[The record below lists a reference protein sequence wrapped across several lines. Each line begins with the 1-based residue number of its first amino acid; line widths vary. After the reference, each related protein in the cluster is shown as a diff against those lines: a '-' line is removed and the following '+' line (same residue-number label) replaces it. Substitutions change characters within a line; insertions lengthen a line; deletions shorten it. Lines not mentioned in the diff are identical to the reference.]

1 MSSLGKGFG
10 RMSSTRRTTA
20 DLSRDRQPDTLE
32 RQADIRVEEL
42 DELIEAAIPHLGV
55 PEGSELEG
63 FNPKWMPEDSKE
75 PTDLGTG
82 SAPQIASDGI
92 SSPLPWQASPG
103 SVAVGSAAP
112 LPTADKVVVGSVG
125 ETCSHIILRHVFFET
140 TCGSNPPP

>member
-1 MSSLGKGFG
+1 
-10 RMSSTRRTTA
+10 MSSTRRTTA

-42 DELIEAAIPHLGV
+42 DDLIGAAIPNLGI
-55 PEGSELEG
+55 PEGSELER
-63 FNPKWMPEDSKE
+63 FNPKWMPEE

-82 SAPQIASDGI
+82 SAPQIASDGY

-112 LPTADKVVVGSVG
+112 LLTAGTVVVGSVG